1 MAPPR
6 RGGRSRSLAPPELR
20 GALGAL
26 LRTTLEQA
34 SAVRDA
40 LERGAREGRARLD
53 DALGDRRRTE
63 ALADLGDVVLRLIQR
78 GKFEELAEHPDV
90 AEAVAA
96 IEELEERK
104 PARRERERD
113 DDSFVVPESR
123 KRFDRDRPR
132 ERDDT
137 VASKDWRPPPARSTE
152 RVWRPVKDEPEKPAR
167 PVKPVKKGGIVF
179 PAADDDAAGDEDDL
193 AAYMNP
199 EDVPPRK

>member
-1 MAPPR
+1 
-6 RGGRSRSLAPPELR
+6 
-20 GALGAL
+20 
-26 LRTTLEQA
+26 
-34 SAVRDA
+34 
-40 LERGAREGRARLD
+40 
-53 DALGDRRRTE
+53 
-63 ALADLGDVVLRLIQR
+63 VVLRLIQR

-90 AEAVAA
+90 AEAMAA

-104 PARRERERD
+104 PARRERERERE

-123 KRFDRDRPR
+123 KRFDRSRQKD
-132 ERDDT
+132 DDT

-152 RVWRPVKDEPEKPAR
+152 RVWRPVKDEPEKP
-167 PVKPVKKGGIVF
+167 PKPVKRGGIVF